1 MKEEERLP
9 IFILTI
15 ISIVIIICLLA
26 WRNSYKTNPEEQNNG
41 FQYTN
46 KMSNELDK
54 FVEKIE
60 K

>member
-1 MKEEERLP
+1 MREEERLP
-9 IFILTI
+9 IFILTVI
-15 ISIVIIICLLA
+15 AIVIIICLLA
-26 WRNSYKTNPEEQNNG
+26 WRNSYKRNPDEHNNG

-54 FVEKIE
+54 YVDKIE